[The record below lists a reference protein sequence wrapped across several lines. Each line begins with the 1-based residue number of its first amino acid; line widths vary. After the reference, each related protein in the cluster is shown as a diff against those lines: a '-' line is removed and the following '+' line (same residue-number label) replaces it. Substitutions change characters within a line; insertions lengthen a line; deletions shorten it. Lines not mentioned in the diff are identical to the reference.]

1 MSNSPYPTAIR
12 QTFNVV
18 IGWFGVAIGIVLVVS
33 GLMARSP
40 HTMAFVGFA
49 LAAAS
54 FCVMV
59 RPSIRFGADDV
70 VVSNVVR
77 EVTLPWPGIS
87 HATSK
92 GSLVLHDNDGHKTT
106 VWAIGS
112 QKARGAR
119 NADDARLGILPT
131 ASLRPMPGTLTQPPR
146 SAGALREAL
155 DAETVDNPT
164 DVPTDRRVRWLPL
177 PSALMALALV
187 SVIVAVIG

>member
-1 MSNSPYPTAIR
+1 MSNSSHPTAIR

-92 GSLVLHDNDGHKTT
+92 GSLVIHDNDGHKTT

-119 NADDARLGILPT
+119 NT
-131 ASLRPMPGTLTQPPR
+131 
-146 SAGALREAL
+146 
-155 DAETVDNPT
+155 DNPT